1 MIIRYLNPGET
12 MNPRRHALISL
23 LAFSSTPVLA
33 IAQPDNTRDDG
44 SQADAEQIERTESSS
59 LRISPYVFGSFHAD
73 ADLDSD
79 IGEFGFSSYRAGINL
94 SRSVGDRGLL
104 SANIGFGLLDY
115 DITPSAASVAN
126 DAADIGAGLD
136 DVYES
141 EIIISYVHR
150 GEGKWSYLFAGG
162 IISSGEDGADFG
174 DTLDFLGTAG
184 FRYQYNDRL
193 SLGLGVLVRTQLEDD
208 ALVIPVPQIRYQIS
222 DKWVLETERA
232 GLELRYEANEQ
243 ITYGLAG
250 EYLSS
255 TFRLNDMHAALVSE
269 GVATHRRVPVS
280 VFADF
285 APSEQ
290 IQIRARV
297 GTSLAGNIEFLDAS
311 GNDITDQD
319 IDPAIFG
326 SLNVSFRF

>member
-1 MIIRYLNPGET
+1 
-12 MNPRRHALISL
+12 MNPTRHALFSL
-23 LAFSSTPVLA
+23 LALSATPVLA
-33 IAQPDNTRDDG
+33 NAQPDNTRDDG
-44 SQADAEQIERTESSS
+44 SRADAEQIERSESSS
-59 LRISPYVFGSFHAD
+59 LRISPYVYGSFHAD

-94 SRSVGDRGLL
+94 SRRVGDRGLL

-115 DITPSAASVAN
+115 DITPSATSVAN
-126 DAADIGAGLD
+126 DAADIGAGLE

-141 EIIISYVHR
+141 EIILSYVHR

-162 IISSGEDGADFG
+162 VISSGEDGADFG

-222 DKWVLETERA
+222 DKWVLESERA

-280 VFADF
+280 IFADF
-285 APSEQ
+285 TPSEQ